1 MDWWLK
7 TGTMKR
13 KLNEKAPDTDS
24 RRRCNGEMV
33 QPQLASSRRGAA
45 FKQRF
50 FLPLRRQQDDNYILC
65 CVTLDHLQI
74 LIMKS

>member
-13 KLNEKAPDTDS
+13 KLNEKASDTDKEKVQ
-24 RRRCNGEMV
+24 RRDGSAA
-33 QPQLASSRRGAA
+33 LGIIRRGAA

-50 FLPLRRQQDDNYILC
+50 FLPLWRQQDDNFILC
-65 CVTLDHLQI
+65 CVTLDNDN
-74 LIMKS
+74 S